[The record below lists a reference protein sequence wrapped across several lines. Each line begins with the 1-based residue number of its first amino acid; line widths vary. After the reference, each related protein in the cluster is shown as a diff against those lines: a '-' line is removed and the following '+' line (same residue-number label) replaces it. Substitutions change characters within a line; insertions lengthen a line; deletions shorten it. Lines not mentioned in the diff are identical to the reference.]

1 MAGYAPRPRD
11 FDVDIIISYRR
22 RDLAPFAGRIFDR
35 LVQHYGKNS
44 VFMDIDNVPFGIHFR
59 KHIQNVL
66 SIRDILI
73 EGSDQSGLAD
83 ASLGNKNSLENRL
96 RPYRLET
103 ALQKGIPVV
112 PVLVGSRTCP
122 SRGMFHRACRISST

>member
-1 MAGYAPRPRD
+1 MSR
-11 FDVDIIISYRR
+11 IIISYRR
-22 RDLAPFAGRIFDR
+22 SDSAPFAGRIFDR
-35 LVQHYGKNS
+35 LVQHYGKDS
-44 VFMDIDNVPFGIHFR
+44 VFMDIDNVPFGIDFR

-66 SIRDILI
+66 SNSDILI
-73 EGSDQSGLAD
+73 EVVGPKW
-83 ASLGNKNSLENRL
+83 LGGRKL
-96 RPYRLET
+96 RKSRIHDETDYVRIELET